1 MILKKEIE
9 NIALQKG
16 ISRSTIDKDWVLG
29 HFIDAIYNVPELK
42 KTLIFKGGT
51 CLKKCWF
58 PDYRF
63 SEDLDFTS
71 LNQEFKL
78 TEEHLNSIT
87 SLVGNNAGIPVSIV
101 SLKPLRF
108 NNKLT
113 GYEAII
119 KFWGADHP
127 RNTVPPPPDR
137 WHTKIKI
144 EIIQYEHLVFDTVL
158 RPVSHPYSDSLSLN
172 QHTIPC
178 YAIEEVLAEK
188 MRALIQRSYTA
199 PRDYYDIW
207 YLFQN
212 VSDLNWPKIV
222 EAFHKKMAFKGHTF
236 KSIEQLINPE
246 NDKQLSAAWKNSMAH
261 QIPGGLPDYMTV
273 KNELSGLFKKIFPI
287 NEF

>member
-29 HFIDAIYNVPELK
+29 HFIDAIYNIPELK
-42 KTLIFKGGT
+42 KALVFKGGT

-71 LNQEFKL
+71 RSQEFKL
-78 TEEHLNSIT
+78 TGEHLNSIT
-87 SLVGNNAGIPVSIV
+87 SLIENNTGIPLSVV
-101 SLKPLRF
+101 SLDPLRF

-119 KFWGADHP
+119 KYWGADHP
-127 RNTVPPPPDR
+127 RNAVPPPPDR
-137 WHTKIKI
+137 WQTKIKI
-144 EIIQYEHLVFDTVL
+144 EIILYEHLIFDTVQ
-158 RPVSHPYSDSLSLN
+158 RPVSHPYSDSLSLSQN
-172 QHTIPC
+172 TIPC

-207 YLFQN
+207 YLSQN
-212 VSDLNWPKIV
+212 VPDLDWPKIV
-222 EAFHKKMAFKGHTF
+222 EVFHKKMAFKGHTF
-236 KSIEQLINPE
+236 NSIEQLINPE
-246 NDKQLSAAWKNSMAH
+246 NDKQLSAAWKNSLAH
-261 QIPGGLPDYMTV
+261 QIIGKLPDFEII
-273 KNELSGLFKKIFPI
+273 KKELVDLFVRIF
-287 NEF
+287 

>member
-29 HFIDAIYNVPELK
+29 HFIDAIYNIPELK
-42 KTLIFKGGT
+42 KALVFKGGT

-71 LNQEFKL
+71 RSQEFKL
-78 TEEHLNSIT
+78 TGEHLNSIT
-87 SLVGNNAGIPVSIV
+87 SLIENNTGIPLSVV
-101 SLKPLRF
+101 SLDPLRF

-119 KFWGADHP
+119 KYWGADHP
-127 RNTVPPPPDR
+127 RNAVPPPPDR
-137 WHTKIKI
+137 WQTKIKI
-144 EIIQYEHLVFDTVL
+144 EIILYEHLIFDTVQ
-158 RPVSHPYSDSLSLN
+158 RPVSHPYSDSLSLSQN
-172 QHTIPC
+172 TIPC

-207 YLFQN
+207 YLSQN
-212 VSDLNWPKIV
+212 VPDLDWPKIV
-222 EAFHKKMAFKGHTF
+222 EVFHKKMAFKGHTF
-236 KSIEQLINPE
+236 NSIEQLINPE
-246 NDKQLSAAWKNSMAH
+246 NDKQLSAAWKNSLAH
-261 QIPGGLPDYMTV
+261 QIIGNLPDFEII
-273 KNELSGLFKKIFPI
+273 KKELVDLFVRIF
-287 NEF
+287 